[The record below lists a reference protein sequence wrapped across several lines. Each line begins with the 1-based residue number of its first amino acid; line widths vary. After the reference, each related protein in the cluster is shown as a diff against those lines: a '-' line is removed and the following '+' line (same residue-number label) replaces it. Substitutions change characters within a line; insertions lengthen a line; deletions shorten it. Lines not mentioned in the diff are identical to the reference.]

1 VSGPAILGNRG
12 HFMLRGMMKLKAAGA
27 IGTFL
32 LAVN

>member
-1 VSGPAILGNRG
+1 MSRPAILGERD

-32 LAVN
+32 LAVD